1 MYIDGGRILSA
12 DGKKFVQTADEG
24 LSALQKLGE
33 LALVHKVTPPDFGT
47 VDQAGVRAQFKDRK
61 TVAMLM
67 STPGFIPD
75 LEKENFP
82 LAVLPPPVG
91 KLGKTVT
98 NGAFGLFAVVKTDDV
113 DKLKASH
120 EFAKYLTGSQVA
132 KDVAGWQLAPGLRRS
147 NTGYATNANREMI
160 AKLVEFG
167 VYEAPVA
174 TSAEIGQ
181 RYGAALQAIILGKQ
195 TPKEAMNEIAAD
207 YQKELDALSK

>member
-12 DGKKFVQTADEG
+12 DGKKFVQNSPEG
-24 LSALQKLGE
+24 VSALQKLAD

-82 LAVLPPPVG
+82 LAVVPPPVG

-98 NGAFGLFAVVKTDDV
+98 NGAFGLYAVVKRAIKDT
-113 DKLKASH
+113 LKAAH
-120 EFAKYLTGSQVA
+120 ELAKYLTGSQVA
-132 KDVAGWQLAPGLRRS
+132 KDIPGWQLAPGLRKS
-147 NTGYATNANREMI
+147 NTGYATNAI
-160 AKLVEFG
+160 ARDDRQAGRVRRVRSAGGDLGRTGQPVRRG
-167 VYEAPVA
+167 APGHHP
-174 TSAEIGQ
+174 GQ
-181 RYGAALQAIILGKQ
+181 ADRQAG
-195 TPKEAMNEIAAD
+195 D
-207 YQKELDALSK
+207 G